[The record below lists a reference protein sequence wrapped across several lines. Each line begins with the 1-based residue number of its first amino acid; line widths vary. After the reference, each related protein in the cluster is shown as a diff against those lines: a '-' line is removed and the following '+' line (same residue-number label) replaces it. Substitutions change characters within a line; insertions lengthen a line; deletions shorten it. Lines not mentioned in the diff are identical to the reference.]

1 MRLCRREPRRA
12 GAEGDWTDAQARE
25 DQTRW
30 CVGVTVDV
38 KAGKFYWSQKRPSK
52 GGKGRIFRA
61 NIAMPPGET
70 AETRSDIEV
79 LFEGL
84 PEPIDLEIV
93 PQTQML
99 YWTDRGEYP
108 MGNTLNRAFVGPEMQ
123 GTGQGTKLEIGETR
137 TESVKEHHEYKKN
150 LLARHFHEAIGLK
163 IDAVAG
169 NIYITDL
176 GGSVYRFDME
186 GKDKKVIWRRME
198 CILGLGLCIETCEK
212 PFAPQRLV
220 V

>member
-1 MRLCRREPRRA
+1 
-12 GAEGDWTDAQARE
+12 
-25 DQTRW
+25 
-30 CVGVTVDV
+30 
-38 KAGKFYWSQKRPSK
+38 
-52 GGKGRIFRA
+52 
-61 NIAMPPGET
+61 MPPGET

-108 MGNTLNRAFVGPEMQ
+108 MGSTLNTAFVGPEMQ
-123 GTGQGTKLEIGETR
+123 GTGRGTELRIGEAR
-137 TESVKEHHEYKKN
+137 TGSVKEYHEYKKN

-169 NIYITDL
+169 HIYITDL

-186 GKDKKVIWRRME
+186 GEDKKVILE
-198 CILGLGLCIETCEK
+198 TDGAYTGIGL
-212 PFAPQRLV
+212 V
-220 V
+220 Y